1 LRDLVFSRP
10 VVSPAR
16 RILLSSFLFTERAL
30 DFGAE
35 DFSSSVP
42 CSAEFHSPLIF
53 TRSRPGFWVRSLAAV
68 TERALTAGDLPSLTE
83 SFVSQV
89 VLAVELGSVEDVSG
103 LREMVSSMLIYLR

>member
-30 DFGAE
+30 GAE

-42 CSAEFHSPLIF
+42 CSAEFHSPLSF